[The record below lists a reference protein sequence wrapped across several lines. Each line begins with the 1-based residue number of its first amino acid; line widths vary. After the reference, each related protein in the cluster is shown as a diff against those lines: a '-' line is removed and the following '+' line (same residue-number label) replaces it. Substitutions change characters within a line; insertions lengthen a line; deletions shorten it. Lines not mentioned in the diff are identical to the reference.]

1 MRSQKPAANKNGL
14 EPVYRGESKM
24 RSLLRTLKIG
34 GSTIA
39 LLSISTL
46 PFAGALAQP
55 APDGAQASAA
65 NGSGAE
71 EVVVTGSRIARKG
84 FETPTPVTAI
94 TEQDLAAK
102 QPTTVNDIVA

>member
-1 MRSQKPAANKNGL
+1 MTANKKW
-14 EPVYRGESKM
+14 PRACIQRGRKM

-46 PFAGALAQP
+46 PFASALAQP
-55 APDGAQASAA
+55 APEGAQVNSANA
-65 NGSGAE
+65 SGAE

-102 QPTTVNDIVA
+102 QPTTVNDIVADI